1 MRRLE
6 EMKNWSYKE
15 AYEFALDVENRSRK
29 NIDITIIQR
38 IIIIMNII

>member
-15 AYEFALDVENRSRK
+15 AYEFALDVENRK
-29 NIDITIIQR
+29 CFP
-38 IIIIMNII
+38 